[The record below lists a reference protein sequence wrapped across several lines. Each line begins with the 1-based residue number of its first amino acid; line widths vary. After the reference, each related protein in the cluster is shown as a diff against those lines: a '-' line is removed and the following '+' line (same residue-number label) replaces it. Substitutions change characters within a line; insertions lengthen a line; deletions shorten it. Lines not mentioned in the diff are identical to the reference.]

1 MRVGNFI
8 LNLWTAIERINIR
21 GEEKNLTYFMKKGPS
36 LVGHEHLAGIEKKGG
51 RNFQEGNPGRK
62 LPDSMK

>member
-21 GEEKNLTYFMKKGPS
+21 GEEKNLTYFMKKGPP
-36 LVGHEHLAGIEKKGG
+36 LVGHEHLASIEKKTG

-62 LPDSMK
+62 LHDSMK